1 MLRPPTPFAK
11 YVRHPLEALGA
22 AILWIFFR
30 ILPLDWASAIGGAI
44 AAAIGPGLRVTN
56 RARTRIK
63 TVFPEK
69 SDAEVEDIVIGMWRN
84 LGRTVAEFPHSSG
97 LSFHPRD
104 GRIVID
110 GMQHLEAF
118 RDDGEAG
125 LFFSAHIGNWELAPL
140 TAVAYGVDTV
150 FVYREANN
158 RLMERI
164 YLLGRSNLRN
174 ILVRKGSEGAKG
186 IMKALREK
194 KHVGMLVDQKM
205 NDGMAVPF
213 FGRDAMTAPAI
224 AAMALKF
231 KCPIMPARVIRTNG
245 AHFKI
250 DLGEPFLA
258 EDTGD
263 READM
268 LRVMTRVNGIIED
281 WIREHPDQ
289 WMWLHNRWPSD
300 TIDNQDHS
308 LGS

>member
-11 YVRHPLEALGA
+11 YVRHPLEALA
-22 AILWIFFR
+22 AGMLWVVFR
-30 ILPLDWASAIGGAI
+30 IMPLDWASGIGGAI
-44 AAAIGPGLRVTN
+44 AAMVGPNLRVTD

-84 LGRTVAEFPHSSG
+84 LGRTVAEFPHTSG
-97 LSFHPRD
+97 LSFNPRD
-104 GRIVID
+104 GRVHIE
-110 GMQHLEAF
+110 GMKHLETF
-118 RDDGEAG
+118 RDDDEPG

-140 TAVAYGVDTV
+140 TAVAYGIDTV

-158 RLMERI
+158 RLMEKI
-164 YLLGRSNLRN
+164 YLLGRSNLKD
-174 ILVRKGSEGAKG
+174 ILVRKGNEGAKG

-231 KCPIMPARVIRTNG
+231 KCPIMPARVIRTDG
-245 AHFKI
+245 AHFTI

-258 EDTGD
+258 ENTGD

-268 LRVMTRVNGIIED
+268 LQTMTKVNAIIEN

-289 WMWLHNRWPSD
+289 WMWLHNRWPTD
-300 TIDNQDHS
+300 TADD
-308 LGS
+308 